1 LAILITPSIV
11 AEVFSVDI
19 YREETERRWQ
29 IPRKRDKK
37 LMNAREKEVISYK
50 KKDETNL

>member
-1 LAILITPSIV
+1 VGILC
-11 AEVFSVDI
+11 VDI

-29 IPRKRDKK
+29 IPRKKDKK
-37 LMNAREKEVISYK
+37 LMNAREKEVISSE